1 MRELTHRFLQIPAH
15 GTSKTGVPLTE
26 IGKQRTIFWPKEF
39 FSQIRGSDH
48 IKYLIEYFPKTL
60 RSFQDNFKTLL
71 FSTYGPPNSFFFS
84 GFISCHSSLFI
95 LRSYYI
101 KLPVIL
107 RHIPWLLRSF
117 VHKILSVEKVLYYD
131 HLLFLCF
138 QYPFLDLVPL
148 SHSRELPITASGS
161 LVPGMGRR
169 SKPHQA

>member
-117 VHKILSVEKVLYYD
+117 VVSYIRFSLSRK
-131 HLLFLCF
+131 FSIMTICCF
-138 QYPFLDLVPL
+138 CVFSIP
-148 SHSRELPITASGS
+148 S
-161 LVPGMGRR
+161 LT
-169 SKPHQA
+169 